1 MIKNAKE
8 LRSAL
13 GALSSDIDVIVKKTT
28 VSTNSDGK
36 ELLRRGASRPTL
48 IVSGEQTGGRGRQGK
63 TFLSP
68 AGGLYMTLVLPVD
81 IPLSDSAAVTSCA
94 AVAVCRAL
102 EGFGAECGIKWVND
116 IYSCGRKLC
125 GILVEAENDYSAM
138 RTKSLVIGIGINFAL
153 SPSTGGDVSPISLS
167 ELGCTADM
175 AEVCSSVVH
184 GIMEMHRDGFDFSVV
199 REEYIRR
206 SLVLG
211 REITFIEN
219 GTPHTGFGE
228 SIGEMGELIVHSAG
242 ETVVLSSGE
251 ISLRL

>member
-8 LRSAL
+8 LRLAL

-36 ELLRRGASRPTL
+36 ELLRRGASGPTL
-48 IVSGEQTGGRGRQGK
+48 IVSGEQSGGRGRQGK
-63 TFLSP
+63 TFISP
-68 AGGLYMTLVLPVD
+68 AGGLYMTLALPVD
-81 IPLSDSAAVTSCA
+81 IPLSDSAAATSCV

-116 IYSCGRKLC
+116 IYAHGRKLC
-125 GILVEAENDYSAM
+125 GILVEAENDYSSM
-138 RTKSLVIGIGINFAL
+138 RTKSLVIGIGINFAI

-175 AEVCSSVVH
+175 EDVCAAVVRE
-184 GIMEMHRDGFDFSVV
+184 IMEIRRSGFDFSVIHG
-199 REEYIRR
+199 EYIRR

-211 REITFIEN
+211 REITFTEN
-219 GTPHTGFGE
+219 GITRTG
-228 SIGEMGELIVHSAG
+228 IGEAIGEKGELIVHSAG